1 LLALCSLLAG
11 CGETHELA
19 PRRSAIPVLVYH
31 GITPDASGQ
40 DVTPE
45 QFSRQMTRL
54 ADEGYQTIGLATLAA
69 FLRGERV
76 PLPPRPF
83 VLTFDDGRRDSYAG
97 ADPLLEK
104 HGFKAAMFIDAGRVD
119 ARAPGYLSWS
129 ELDRLGRRWDVQ
141 LESGTGKLLI
151 RYGSAAHAVGPFY
164 AYRGEQEV
172 LGGWR
177 ERVFGDIS
185 WAERQLARH
194 VHGYRP
200 FAFSP
205 PYGNYGQAG
214 TNDPE
219 IPRLL
224 LTRLHDSFALVF
236 TQDRDPLARPGQ
248 GTAKPVGRL
257 ALTREHG
264 ERDLLA
270 LLARRAD
277 ATGSQPPAATIAS

>member
-1 LLALCSLLAG
+1 MHRSIVLLALCAALLAG
-11 CGETHELA
+11 CGEERELA

-40 DVTPE
+40 DVTRE
-45 QFSRQMTRL
+45 QFTRQMSRL
-54 ADEGYQTIGLATLAA
+54 ADEGYETIGLGTLAA

-83 VLTFDDGRRDSYAG
+83 VLTFDDGRRDSYTG
-97 ADPLLEK
+97 ADPVLDE
-104 HGFKAAMFIDAGRVD
+104 HGFEAAMFVDTGRVD
-119 ARAPGYLSWS
+119 ARAPGYLTWR

-141 LESGTGKLLI
+141 LQSGTGKFLI
-151 RYGSAAHAVGPFY
+151 RYGSDPHEVGPFY

-185 WAERQLARH
+185 WAERQLARR
-194 VHGYRP
+194 VRAYRP

-224 LTRLHDSFALVF
+224 LARLHDSSRWYSPRTA
-236 TQDRDPLARPGQ
+236 TRSRAPG
-248 GTAKPVGRL
+248 
-257 ALTREHG
+257 RE
-264 ERDLLA
+264 
-270 LLARRAD
+270 
-277 ATGSQPPAATIAS
+277 PPSRSGGWR